1 MKRILFSLL
10 LSASVTLAGSE
21 SYLAELDGL
30 IADAKKLETAILDE
44 SIEALS
50 TDLDI
55 QNKISE
61 YESKSSSFAESIA
74 RDITDTDLAK
84 QMLDSIEILS
94 QNTLS
99 LANSIVDLADKTS
112 TNTNDSYLMTL
123 ETLTQTT
130 LRLSD
135 DIGEMANR
143 IGEMA
148 DRIVYTEELI
158 SKNAQMI
165 NDSMLTIIDKFDF
178 QQPTQHSKLNTMPN
192 STPNISMPTP
202 PAMPGRPF

>member
-1 MKRILFSLL
+1 MKRILLSML
-10 LSASVTLAGSE
+10 LSLSAAVAGTDT
-21 SYLAELDGL
+21 YLEEIDGL
-30 IADAKKLETAILDE
+30 VADAKKIEAALLDK
-44 SIEALS
+44 SIESLS
-50 TDLDI
+50 SDSDLE
-55 QNKISE
+55 NKLSA
-61 YESKSSSFAESIA
+61 YELKTTAFLESLSGNL
-74 RDITDTDLAK
+74 TEPDLAK
-84 QMLDSIEILS
+84 QMLDKVDTLS
-94 QNTLS
+94 LSTLS
-99 LANSIVDLADKTS
+99 LADSIVDLADKTS
-112 TNTNDSYLMTL
+112 TNTNSSYLMTL

-135 DIGEMANR
+135 DIGEIANR